1 MFSSIINYFATN
13 QGQEGQKEGQGSEV
27 GEHLEQPEL
36 IIEQNGPESET
47 LASITNDAIQS
58 VITSDS

>member
-1 MFSSIINYFATN
+1 
-13 QGQEGQKEGQGSEV
+13 
-27 GEHLEQPEL
+27 LEQPEL
-36 IIEQNGPESET
+36 IIEQKGPESET